1 MYNFSMN
8 MSFLIDDLSNV
19 SANLVLCFFNIVL
32 LLVVISAS
40 FRTFKSKTK
49 ESRFVLGL
57 FIIAALASVFEILG
71 YLLERIDGTLAFYFF
86 HINTYI
92 NYLSFSVFGF
102 LMTIFVRL
110 HFFKSVSKQD
120 VIFSAIPLIAL
131 IFVMVLNI
139 FVPFVFSINPDNNS
153 YSRLWGYYLTMSISS
168 IYIILIALLYF
179 VALKR
184 GKTNHYFPLYIFLI
198 PVIIG
203 AVIQA
208 CVSGLNSEWCAI
220 TIGLVGV
227 VSSINNEKI
236 FRDELTGLY
245 NRAFFNYSV
254 KSIAKKKDPHY
265 TGIMLDIND
274 FKTIN
279 DRFGHDI
286 GDLALK
292 DFANVLILATG
303 KYCPLIR
310 FSGDEFII
318 ILPSDSDE
326 AIQDT
331 ICKIKEEFARFN
343 AKEDKMYELHAALG
357 FAKYHD
363 RETAEQFLSE
373 FDKEMY
379 REKDLYHSSKKRC
392 DL

>member
-1 MYNFSMN
+1 MYNFLMN
-8 MSFLIDDLSNV
+8 IYLLMDDLTNV

-40 FRTFKSKTK
+40 FRTFKNKTEEGK
-49 ESRFVLGL
+49 FVLWL
-57 FIIAALASVFEILG
+57 FVIAALASIFEIFG
-71 YLLERIDGTLAFYFF
+71 YLLEKMDGTIAFYLF

-92 NYLSFSVFGF
+92 NYLSFSIFGF
-102 LMTIFVRL
+102 FMTIFVRL

-120 VIFSAIPLIAL
+120 IFFSSIPLFAL
-131 IFVMVLNI
+131 IVVLTLNI
-139 FVPFVFSINPDNNS
+139 FVPFIFVIEPVDNS
-153 YSRLWGYYLTMSISS
+153 YSRLWGYYLSTSISC
-168 IYIILIALLYF
+168 IYIIFIGALYF

-184 GKTNHYFPLYIFLI
+184 GKTNYYFPLYIFLI
-198 PVIIG
+198 PIVIGTI
-203 AVIQA
+203 IQA
-208 CVSGLNSEWCAI
+208 AFSGLNCEWCAI

-274 FKTIN
+274 FKSIN
-279 DRFGHDI
+279 DRFGHDV
-286 GDLALK
+286 GDIALK
-292 DFANVLILATG
+292 EFANILNLAAG

-326 AIQDT
+326 AIQET
-331 ICKIKEEFARFN
+331 INRIKQEFSRFN

-379 REKDLYHSSKKRC
+379 REKDLYHSSKKRR